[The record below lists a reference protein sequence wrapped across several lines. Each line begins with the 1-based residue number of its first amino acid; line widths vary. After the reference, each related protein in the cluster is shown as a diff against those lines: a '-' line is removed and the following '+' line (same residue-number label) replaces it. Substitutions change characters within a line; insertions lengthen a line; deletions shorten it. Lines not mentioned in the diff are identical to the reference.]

1 MDGSWEETSRVT
13 WLSWGWCLGKGDTA
27 QREWAARGTGLA
39 LVAILAASRTGGDGR
54 GQGAGTAGGSCA
66 VPAAPGEDGWIAE
79 LWIDDCCQLVA
90 CLTSQ
95 GTEADSM
102 PSLFK
107 GFLPQD
113 MIYC

>member
-1 MDGSWEETSRVT
+1 MA
-13 WLSWGWCLGKGDTA
+13 GDS
-27 QREWAARGTGLA
+27 GLA
-39 LVAILAASRTGGDGR
+39 QPGASR
-54 GQGAGTAGGSCA
+54 A
-66 VPAAPGEDGWIAE
+66 VPAATGEDGLIAE